1 MGVSKKRKKTVNS
14 VNKSSCKKNSSLF
27 VNKSNCKCLYTN
39 ADQYMNK
46 RNEMNI
52 LVEEHQPDIVGITE
66 VKPKQPRYKINESEI
81 AIKGYELF
89 HNLGDEGRGLALLIK
104 EEMKPTP
111 NDCLNSQFSEN
122 IFVDVTQGDGTALT
136 VGLVYRS
143 PNSTEENNDR
153 LCSLIRDTADKTKTN
168 LLLVGDFNLPS
179 IDWENETCRNNETH
193 VSSRFLQAYTEANLY
208 QHQHEI
214 TRYREGETPKI
225 LDLVLTNKE
234 DMIKEIKTEAG
245 LGKSDHQTLFITMN
259 TPAPKKTLPARPC
272 YSKTDNEKLRKSLQS
287 VDWDTEL
294 RNKNANEMSE
304 IIKRKIDEA
313 VKASTPM
320 TRAQGRRRK
329 PWMDGGTLASVR
341 KKHRLFRRWL
351 NTRSGEDYLEYI
363 RARNKARKECRK
375 AQRNLEKKLAKEAKS
390 NPNGVWKY
398 TKSKTSCRSGIPDL
412 DKGDG
417 SKTKTDSEKAEVL
430 NNFFKSVFTTEDSG
444 SIPKMDDYN
453 FREELKD
460 IDIKEEEIQQI
471 LEKLQ
476 PRKAPGPDGIP
487 PGILS
492 AAAKELASPLAHLF
506 RQTLEE
512 GNLPSIWKKAL
523 VSPIYKRKGSK
534 TSPNNYRPVSLTCII
549 CKILE
554 KIVRKAVMGHLQE
567 NNIVTNEQH
576 GFMSGRSCM
585 TQLLESMDAWTE
597 ALDEHGSVDII
608 YTDFQKA
615 FDSVPHGRLLE
626 KISACG
632 IKGKVR
638 DWIKD
643 FLTNRTQRVVVNG
656 TTSQEGAVT
665 SGIPQGSVLGPILF
679 VIYINDLPQRVKSQI
694 KMFAD
699 DTKLYSR
706 VDRVDKNGTNIGA
719 SDLQDDLDALTKWS
733 DTWQLKFHPEKCCV
747 LKLGQD
753 RGTAYYMDTKDK
765 DGNTTRIRL
774 KETQEEKDLG
784 VTVDK
789 ALSFKNHVEE
799 ATLKANRVVGNI
811 RRSFDYLSLETFTLL
826 FKSMVRPILEYGHC
840 VWKPDEEKQKG
851 LCRTL
856 ENVQKRATKLLGEI
870 KDLSY
875 PERLRKLKLPSL
887 EHRRKRGDAIEVY
900 KYLHGKYNVQ
910 SPTLELNKDA
920 ITRGNS
926 MKLTKTRPRLNI
938 RGNYFSTRVVNLWNS
953 LPDSVVAAPSVDAFK
968 GRLDKHWENLPS
980 VYDPVCLN

>member
-1 MGVSKKRKKTVNS
+1 MGVKRKRKKNVHNVNKTVNK
-14 VNKSSCKKNSSLF
+14 KSSF
-27 VNKSNCKCLYTN
+27 VNNSNCKCIYTN

-52 LVEEHQPDIVGITE
+52 LVEEEQPDIIGITE
-66 VKPKQPRYKINESEI
+66 VKPKQSRYKISESEI

-89 HNLGDEGRGLALLIK
+89 HNLGDEGRGVALLVK
-104 EEMKPTP
+104 EEMNPTP

-122 IFVDVTQGDGTALT
+122 VFVDVTQGDGTALT
-136 VGLVYRS
+136 VGLIYRS
-143 PNSTEENNDR
+143 PSSTEENNDR
-153 LCSLIRDTADKTKTN
+153 LCSLIRQTADKTKTN
-168 LLLVGDFNLPS
+168 LLMVGDFNLPS
-179 IDWENETCRNNETH
+179 IDWENETCKNNETH

-208 QHQHEI
+208 QHQQEI

-225 LDLVLTNKE
+225 LDLVLTNRE

-245 LGKSDHQTLFITMN
+245 LGKSDHLTLTITLN
-259 TPAPKKTLPARPC
+259 APAPNKTLPARPC
-272 YSKTDNEKLRKSLQS
+272 FSKTDNDKLKKSLES
-287 VDWDTEL
+287 VEWESEL
-294 RNKNANEMSE
+294 KCKNSNGMWKT
-304 IIKRKIDEA
+304 IKSKLDEA
-313 VKASTPM
+313 IKTSTPM
-320 TRAQGRRRK
+320 TRARGRRKK
-329 PWMDGGTLASVR
+329 PWMDGGTLTSVR
-341 KKHRLFRRWL
+341 KKYRLFRRWL
-351 NTRSGEDYLEYI
+351 NTRNGEDYLEYI
-363 RARNKARKECRK
+363 KARNKARKDCRK
-375 AQRNLEKKLAKEAKS
+375 AQRNLEKKLAKEAKT

-417 SKTKTDSEKAEVL
+417 TKTKSDSEKAEVL
-430 NNFFKSVFTTEDSG
+430 NDFFKSVFTTEDS
-444 SIPKMDDYN
+444 SSFPKLDDYN
-453 FREELKD
+453 FNEELKD
-460 IDIKEEEIQQI
+460 IEIKEEEIQQM

-492 AAAKELASPLAHLF
+492 AAAKQLARPLATLF
-506 RQTLEE
+506 RQTLDE
-512 GNLPSIWKKAL
+512 GKLPDEWKKAL

-534 TSPNNYRPVSLTCII
+534 TSPNNYRPVSLTCIV
-549 CKILE
+549 CKIME
-554 KIVRKAVMGHLQE
+554 KIVRKAVMAHLQE
-567 NNIVTNEQH
+567 NEIVTSEQH
-576 GFMSGRSCM
+576 GFISGRSCM
-585 TQLLESMDAWTE
+585 TQLLEAMDTWTE
-597 ALDEHGSVDII
+597 VLDDHGSVDII

-615 FDSVPHGRLLE
+615 FDSVPHGRLME
-626 KISACG
+626 KVSACG
-632 IKGKVR
+632 IKGKAQKWIDNFLR
-638 DWIKD
+638 D
-643 FLTNRTQRVVVNG
+643 RSQRVVVNG
-656 TTSQEGAVT
+656 ATSQEGAVT

-679 VIYINDLPQRVKSQI
+679 VIYINDLPQTVKSQI

-699 DTKLYSR
+699 DTKLFSR
-706 VDRVDKNGTNIGA
+706 TDKVGA
-719 SDLQDDLDALTKWS
+719 TDLQNDLDALTQWS
-733 DTWQLKFHPEKCCV
+733 DRWQLKFHPEKCGV

-784 VTVDK
+784 VTIDK
-789 ALSFKNHVEE
+789 ALSFKQHIEE

-826 FKSMVRPILEYGHC
+826 FKSLVRPILEYGHC
-840 VWKPDEEKQKG
+840 VWNPDEEKQKG
-851 LCRTL
+851 LCAKL

-875 PERLRKLKLPSL
+875 PERLRKLRLPSL

-926 MKLTKTRPRLNI
+926 MKLEKKRPRLNI
-938 RGNYFSTRVVNLWNS
+938 RGNYFSNRVVNLWNG
-953 LPDSVVAAPSVDAFK
+953 LPEKVVTAPSVDAFK
-968 GRLDKHWENLPS
+968 ARLDRHWENLPS
-980 VYDPVCLN
+980 VYNPMCLN